1 MAIES
6 VDRMLPVKLSPPE
19 IEAKGKALAHA
30 YDSYRDVEAR
40 KKSAN
45 EAFKE
50 ELDGW
55 RREMGVLTRQIETE
69 RESRVVHC
77 RWVDDLDHNVRRLI
91 RQDTGEIVDEQ
102 TIPSEERQQSLLS

>member
-1 MAIES
+1 MANES
-6 VDRMLPVKLSPPE
+6 VDRMLPVKLTPPE

-30 YDSYRDVEAR
+30 YDAYQGVEAR

-45 EAFKE
+45 EGYKE

-55 RREMGVLTRQIETE
+55 RREMGVLTRQIEAE

-77 RWVDDLDHNVRRLI
+77 RWIDDLDHNVRRLI
-91 RQDTGEIVDEQ
+91 RQDDGTVVDEQ
-102 TIPSEERQQSLLS
+102 TIPAEERQTTMLS